1 MNLNPQQARS
11 LVAICL
17 HAVFADGHQGVAE
30 RDHVRKVAESL
41 GREAEIDFIALY
53 QDWVPFLWNVAFT
66 VISHGIGTIWLP
78 SSSEIPAMNNKIVF
92 FLWLVAAAGQRHT
105 AQDHVGQ
112 LDDDKVEGD
121 AFVFAGEGDGG
132 VTGQRL
138 RLGQMLQQLRRCR
151 VAHPRQ
157 RDF

>member
-1 MNLNPQQARS
+1 MAGCSFSCVQTRGIRRQAALFSEMSQPNGATPS
-11 LVAICL
+11 LPPFFL
-17 HAVFADGHQGVAE
+17 LLGVFQRDLGVVQRDG
-30 RDHVRKVAESL
+30 L
-41 GREAEIDFIALY
+41 
-53 QDWVPFLWNVAFT
+53 
-66 VISHGIGTIWLP
+66 
-78 SSSEIPAMNNKIVF
+78 
-92 FLWLVAAAGQRHT
+92 LWLVAAAGQRHT

-132 VTGQRL
+132 VTGQSL